1 MRYGLTWNN
10 DNHWLPNDQTPL
22 ALTVAG
28 MWQVGSPAA
37 PLLAAFKD
45 TLRFLVGRRHSI
57 EHGDARTK
65 AIAAYADLGL
75 VFPVASWPQA
85 WARISALACGVLDIL
100 PEEAHSGLR
109 RA

>member
-1 MRYGLTWNN
+1 MGNYLGQQL
-10 DNHWLPNDQTPL
+10 DE
-22 ALTVAG
+22 
-28 MWQVGSPAA
+28 AA
-37 PLLAAFKD
+37 AARCSAAIG
-45 TLRFLVGRRHSI
+45 TLIKLRTFRHSI